1 MSVLLSTCTRTHTRT
16 SSLIHF
22 DSPEILNQMFSR
34 KNSKSVSGLKP
45 SNTRT
50 TPLENGPATAGEG
63 ETNDRRR
70 SMSDIPISKGATGR
84 RKSADVGNSSSS
96 KKSFLSS
103 FRRRSKDQ
111 IAGQNSQPKPVAT
124 TECDHH
130 DLKLTLGEVSIPPD
144 LQQPVINVSK
154 PIACHTATEHTHMS
168 TQSVFEL
175 SESPK
180 RFGLPSK
187 GYDHIYFDHGRLS
200 VSPPPGSSDE
210 EFTYRCPSSPLLVA
224 VRNAVDSLSQY
235 NDFEILE
242 NIGSGFYAEVFKVRW
257 MFGPLFMASCSHLVQ
272 LSWLDLN
279 SIKIL
284 SSLICVDSVGVFEYQ
299 LGLFTC
305 TCM

>member
-22 DSPEILNQMFSR
+22 DSAEILNQMFSR
-34 KNSKSVSGLKP
+34 KNSKSVSGQKP

-50 TPLENGPATAGEG
+50 TPLENGPANGGEG

-70 SMSDIPISKGATGR
+70 SMSDIPVSKASTGR

-103 FRRRSKDQ
+103 FRRRSKDH
-111 IAGQNSQPKPVAT
+111 IAEQNSKPKSVAS

-130 DLKLTLGEVSIPPD
+130 ELKVEVGIPPNV
-144 LQQPVINVSK
+144 QQPVINVSK
-154 PIACHTATEHTHMS
+154 SITCHTASKPTHMS

-187 GYDHIYFDHGRLS
+187 GYDHMYFDRGRLS
-200 VSPPPGSSDE
+200 ASPPPGSSDE
-210 EFTYRCPSSPLLVA
+210 EFAYRCPSSPLLVA

-242 NIGSGFYAEVFKVRW
+242 QIGSGFYAEVFKVR
-257 MFGPLFMASCSHLVQ
+257 LDV
-272 LSWLDLN
+272 LSIIYSYL
-279 SIKIL
+279 
-284 SSLICVDSVGVFEYQ
+284 
-299 LGLFTC
+299 
-305 TCM
+305 